1 MFGIRGWWARHGDA
15 IKAKL
20 QWIINPA
27 NREKAAKAV
36 ATSINLTEQ
45 AMPYVKMI
53 ATLTPT
59 SADDILLAAASKIGV
74 KIEDIVAEKD
84 WFRKVGL
91 IQDLGG
97 EALREKLKQLLP
109 TFDHGLEIAGQVVT
123 SAEGLDAISHNAFH
137 APVVLAVNALR
148 AAGEISSAL
157 KTPLDLK
164 GVPITP
170 EATSEFNQVSVAAH
184 DASVDAGTE
193 NDHLDTQP
201 LMDLPSGKSD

>member
-20 QWIINPA
+20 QWIVNPA

-36 ATSINLTEQ
+36 ATSINLMEQ

-53 ATLTPT
+53 ASLTPT
-59 SADDILLAAASKIGV
+59 SADDILLAAAEKIGV
-74 KIEDIVAEKD
+74 KIEDIIAEPD
-84 WFRKVGL
+84 WHRKVGL
-91 IQDLGG
+91 VQDLGG

-157 KTPLDLK
+157 KAPTGD
-164 GVPITP
+164 GRP
-170 EATSEFNQVSVAAH
+170 ETGGKTGDGGPREKTGDGAPGTDQV
-184 DASVDAGTE
+184 
-193 NDHLDTQP
+193 DTQP
-201 LMDLPSGKSD
+201 LETMPSGKSD

>member
-1 MFGIRGWWARHGDA
+1 MFGIRGFWARHGDA
-15 IKAKL
+15 IRSKL
-20 QWIINPA
+20 QWIINPGA
-27 NREKAAKAV
+27 RERAAKAV
-36 ATSINLTEQ
+36 STTINLMSL

-53 ATLTPT
+53 ATLTPS

-74 KIEDIVAEKD
+74 KIEDIIAEKD

-91 IQDLGG
+91 VQDLGG

-157 KTPLDLK
+157 KAPAGEAVAGVGPETDQRDTAPLE
-164 GVPITP
+164 T
-170 EATSEFNQVSVAAH
+170 
-184 DASVDAGTE
+184 
-193 NDHLDTQP
+193 
-201 LMDLPSGKSD
+201 MPSGKSD

>member
-1 MFGIRGWWARHGDA
+1 MFGIRGWWSRHGDA

-20 QWIINPA
+20 QWIVNPA

-36 ATSINLTEQ
+36 ATSINLMEQ

-148 AAGEISSAL
+148 
-157 KTPLDLK
+157 
-164 GVPITP
+164 
-170 EATSEFNQVSVAAH
+170 
-184 DASVDAGTE
+184 
-193 NDHLDTQP
+193 
-201 LMDLPSGKSD
+201 